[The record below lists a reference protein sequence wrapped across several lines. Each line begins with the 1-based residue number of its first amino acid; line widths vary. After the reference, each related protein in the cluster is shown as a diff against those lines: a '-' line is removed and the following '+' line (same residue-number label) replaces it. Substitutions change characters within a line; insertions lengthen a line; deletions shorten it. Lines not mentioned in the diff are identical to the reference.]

1 MQKDLVINVAHSA
14 RQDTQSH
21 TREDVGIVSLP
32 RVEGLPIQRAWWEGA
47 SAGKDAPTLEAS
59 TKGCAPSATGSGEQ
73 ETVHSKPGFP
83 APSSKLWQN
92 WLRH

>member
-1 MQKDLVINVAHSA
+1 MQEDLVINVVHSA
-14 RQDTQSH
+14 RQDAQSH
-21 TREDVGIVSLP
+21 AREDVGVVSLP
-32 RVEGLPIQRAWWEGA
+32 RVECLSVQRAWWEGA

-59 TKGCAPSATGSGEQ
+59 MKVCAPLATGSGGQ
-73 ETVHSKPGFP
+73 EMAHSKHGFL